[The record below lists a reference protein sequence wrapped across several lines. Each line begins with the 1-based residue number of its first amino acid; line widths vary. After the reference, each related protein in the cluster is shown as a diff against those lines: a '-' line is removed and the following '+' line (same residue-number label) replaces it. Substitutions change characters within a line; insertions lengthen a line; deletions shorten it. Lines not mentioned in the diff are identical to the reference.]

1 MSVQQKIQILANDL
15 QARIKTRNAQIR
27 QVEKNIEKGIG
38 FMTENDRKKF
48 LEQEKKRKLLDLKA
62 TKQDLW
68 RLRNHEKK
76 LPENKSSTEM
86 QELRMKTEKIA
97 EILRTERERIAEEK
111 RQEQDRK
118 VQKIKKEQERIEH
131 IKKQEKIKS
140 RWEMYRWI
148 TKYIDENQEK
158 WGKQEQESQERI
170 RTEQENWD
178 KMNRLEKIQRIK
190 NKQKEKLV
198 QKPDT
203 GGMPSTWQ
211 VWMDKS
217 LKNEKENPVPKMET
231 QEQEKTSKASEE
243 QKYFPIFKK
252 LNPTKTSAK
261 NKEIP

>member
-1 MSVQQKIQILANDL
+1 
-15 QARIKTRNAQIR
+15 
-27 QVEKNIEKGIG
+27 
-38 FMTENDRKKF
+38 
-48 LEQEKKRKLLDLKA
+48 
-62 TKQDLW
+62 
-68 RLRNHEKK
+68 
-76 LPENKSSTEM
+76 M

-211 VWMDKS
+211 VWRDKS
-217 LKNEKENPVPKMET
+217 LKMNKKTQYQKWKHRNKKRLAKPV
-231 QEQEKTSKASEE
+231 
-243 QKYFPIFKK
+243 
-252 LNPTKTSAK
+252 K
-261 NKEIP
+261 NRNISQYSRN